1 MRQIAVVLALILAA
15 CGSDSTGPSTGT
27 LFVSFDAGSCALLGM
42 PKCSWTAPPK
52 APTSGPPASS
62 ARWTTGA
69 GSHAVGAREV
79 GGTGLTWPAQTVTVP
94 KDGSYSAVF
103 TC

>member
-27 LFVSFDAGSCALLGM
+27 LFVSFDAGSCAAGNAEVFVDGT
-42 PKCSWTAPPK
+42 SQGSYFWTPGQQR
-52 APTSGPPASS
+52 S
-62 ARWTTGA
+62 WTTGA